1 MSNSS
6 GSNQFRLT
14 SATLSDVGS
23 VRTVNEDAFL
33 EAPDIGLWA
42 VADGMGGHE
51 GGQIASRAVIDSLDC
66 TPDLSSEAAFVKD
79 IRERLIA
86 ANHRIGAISQEY
98 FAGRVI
104 GSTVTILLVYDRK
117 AVCLWVGD
125 SRLYLFRDGRLR
137 QVNRDHTAVAELVEQ
152 DLLTAEEMDHHSL
165 RNVITRAVGAHDE
178 LEVDYREQEI
188 RPGDV
193 MILCTDG
200 LNKVVSDEEIAS
212 TLSGGTPEHMAHELL
227 RMALAR
233 NAPDNVTVSVV
244 QAADASMR
252 DGDGP
257 DKTAPSTED
266 TMNLA
271 PQERPVP
278 PRG

>member
-98 FAGRVI
+98 FAGRMI
-104 GSTVTILLVYDRK
+104 GSTVTILLGYDRK
-117 AVCLWVGD
+117 AICLWVGD
-125 SRLYLFRDGRLR
+125 SRLYLFRDGQLR
-137 QVNRDHTAVAELVEQ
+137 QVNRDHTAVADLVEQ
-152 DLLTAEEMDHHSL
+152 HLLTAEEVDLHSL
-165 RNVITRAVGAHDE
+165 RNVITRAIGAHDQ
-178 LEVDYREQEI
+178 LEVDCREEEI

-193 MILCTDG
+193 LMLCTDG
-200 LNKVVSDEEIAS
+200 LNKVVSDAEIS
-212 TLSGGTPEHMAHELL
+212 SKLSSGTPAQMANELL
-227 RMALAR
+227 GMTLTRT
-233 NAPDNVTVSVV
+233 APDNVTVCVV
-244 QAADASMR
+244 QAVDASVR
-252 DGDGP
+252 DSDSL
-257 DKTAPSTED
+257 DNAATSAED
-266 TMNLA
+266 TITIP
-271 PQERPVP
+271 PQQRPG
-278 PRG
+278 PRRT